1 MRGGGARGNCGFLN
15 EMIATVDLD
24 ANTPMREVLKAY
36 PGAQRALFARYH
48 IGGCQSCGFQPGE
61 TLGEV
66 CARNENI
73 PVEEAVAHIEESHE
87 ADATLQISPEEA
99 ARLLETNAEAKLLDV
114 RTREEFEAVH
124 IPGAVLLT
132 QEVLQEVF
140 GKWAK
145 GTPIVI
151 CDHTGDR
158 ALDSAAYL
166 IGHGYTETR
175 CLTGGIDAYAR
186 EVDATLPRYR
196 VEME

>member
-1 MRGGGARGNCGFLN
+1 MTS
-15 EMIATVDLD
+15 ATATID
-24 ANTPMREVLKAY
+24 AETPMREVLRAF
-36 PGAQRALFARYH
+36 PGAQRALFAKYH
-48 IGGCQSCGFQPGE
+48 IGGCQSCGFQPEE

-73 PVEEAVAHIEESHE
+73 PVAEAVAHIEESHV
-87 ADATLQISPEEA
+87 ADASIQISPEEA
-99 ARLLETNAEAKLLDV
+99 GRLLKENAEARVLDV
-114 RTREEFEAVH
+114 RTREEYEAVH
-124 IPGAVLLT
+124 IPGAQLLT

-145 GTPIVI
+145 ETPIVI

-166 IGHGYTETR
+166 IGHGYTETK
-175 CLTGGIDAYAR
+175 CLTGGIDAYSR

-196 VEME
+196 IEVE